1 MSIKKSKPEISKP
14 LTKSHNHFPV
24 VGIGASAGGLDAF
37 KKLLKAIPE
46 NSGIAYVLVQH
57 LDPSH
62 ESLLPELLQKVS
74 CIPVLEVT
82 DSIKVVPDH
91 IYIIPTNKML
101 ISNDGVLELSP
112 RPAKSK
118 NERNLPIDLF
128 FASLAEVHQSHA
140 IGVVLSG
147 TGTDGTLGLKAIKDH
162 GGITFAQNGES
173 AQYDGMPLSA
183 VHAGVVDFILSPDQ
197 MPQKLLEVIHIIS
210 GAAVNPPDQG
220 LPQKAEDV
228 YKQILSL
235 LRIRK
240 GVDFTYYKQNNIRRR
255 ILRRMALNKNEDLA
269 VYLDYLRENKT
280 EQNILFHDMLIPVTS
295 FFRDPKVFDNL
306 CESIFPAIIVN
317 KIPGETIR
325 IWVAGCST
333 GEEVYSMAICFKEF
347 LGERTEKLQ
356 IFATDLSEPAI
367 LKARSGIY
375 AKNETEGI
383 TAQRLQQFFTKTD
396 GSYQVNKTIRDL
408 CVFAVHNFLKDP
420 PFGKV
425 DFISCR
431 NVLIHLEPYL
441 QKKALATF
449 HYALSAKGFLLL
461 GKSETT
467 GNVTELFAS
476 ASKNAKLF
484 TRKNVPGTFMQTA
497 SLRSEQGFANLNA
510 HSKSENTRT
519 DFQKTADDILLSK
532 YSPAGVVINE
542 AMDIVHFHGGT
553 GAYLEPSPGKA
564 SLNLLKMAKEG
575 LAFELRNVLH
585 KSKKENKAVL
595 KENIPVQVNGSH
607 RFINIEAIPLPN
619 IIEPHYLILFHDK
632 QLSINSHQP
641 LAQKSASAKSQKL
654 TINNQQL
661 LRIEQLEKELTQV
674 REDMRSITEDQEAAN
689 EELQS
694 TNEELL
700 SSSEEL
706 QSLNEEMETSK
717 EELQST
723 NEELTVVNQE
733 MISLNEH
740 IISAR
745 DYAEAIVTTI
755 REPMLV
761 LDRNLRVKTANNSFY
776 KTFQVLELETEGRL
790 IYDLGNRQWNIP
802 ALRTLLEEIL
812 PEKTKFTDFEVAF
825 SFPNVGDRIMLLNGR
840 EIISKTSEEKLI
852 LLAIE
857 DITERKQAGKLVIEN
872 EKRLRSMLLQS
883 PFAIAIFKGQ
893 KMIIDLANDAIK
905 EVWAKGP
912 FVEGRALFDVL
923 PELDTQLFSKLLRQV
938 YETGKPYIG
947 NALLQKLMRNGV
959 LQDTYFNFSY
969 HPYYEV
975 DFTISG
981 VICIAYEVTEEIVAQ
996 KKLEQSEHRYHNLI
1010 HTSVSMIC
1018 ILKGKDFIISIAND
1032 SILEAWGKGKE
1043 VIGQPL
1049 LSVLPEI
1056 IEQGLGDILKKVFN
1070 SGKPYYGYETPV
1082 YLNNNSKN
1090 EHSYFT
1096 FLYQAQ
1102 KDLHGEIE
1110 GVAIIAN
1117 EVTPQAIYNLK
1128 IKQSEERFQ
1137 AAVNAVEGILWT
1149 NNAKGEMEG
1158 EQPGWALMTGQSYEE
1173 YQRFGWAQAIH
1184 PDDRVPTVDAWN
1196 EAVRESRNFVFEHR
1210 VKLKNGSYLPFSVRA
1225 IPLLNA
1231 DGLVREWVGV
1241 HTDIH
1246 EQKDAIEEQKKITQ
1260 YFHFIADA
1268 MPQKVWTAD
1277 AMGNYNYVN
1286 KCWLDYTGLD
1296 FDNLKDWGWKKIVH
1310 PDDWEQTEI
1319 KWQQSINTGKNFE
1332 IEHQFLNTEG
1342 KYKWHLTRGLA
1353 QKDENGIIKM
1363 WIGTNTEMQHI
1374 KEEEQRKGDFLK
1386 MVSHELK
1393 TPVTSIKGYVQ
1404 LLLSILEEHK
1414 AIPALP
1420 LKTSLNRIDS
1430 QLIRLTRLI
1439 TEMLDLSRIELG
1451 RMELQKQMFNLDEL
1465 IADTVQ
1471 DVIHTSKSHA
1481 IRVQKNISYPV
1492 VADKDRIGQVLI
1504 NLLNNALKYSPVN
1517 NAVEINIYP
1526 EENNMVAVSIK
1537 DFGIGINK
1545 EDREKIFDRFY
1556 RAGGQSEMSYAG
1568 FGIGLFIAKEI
1579 IQRHDGF
1586 IKVESEIDKG
1596 STFTFLLPLPVT
1608 GKKSSRIN
1616 KIEK

>member
-1 MSIKKSKPEISKP
+1 MNTKKGKPTITKP
-14 LTKSHNHFPV
+14 LTKSSNLFPV

-46 NSGIAYVLVQH
+46 NSGMAYVLVQH

-62 ESLLPELLQKVS
+62 ESLLPELLQKVA
-74 CIPVLEVT
+74 CIPVLEVS
-82 DSIKVVPDH
+82 DSIKVAPDH

-128 FASLAEVHQSHA
+128 FNSLAEVHQSHA
-140 IGVVLSG
+140 IGIVLSG
-147 TGTDGTLGLKAIKDH
+147 TGSDGTLGLKAIKDN
-162 GGITFAQNGES
+162 GGITFAQDEES
-173 AQYDGMPLSA
+173 AQYEGMPLSA
-183 VHAGVVDFILSPDQ
+183 VLAGVVDFILTPDKI
-197 MPQKLLEVIHIIS
+197 PLKLLEVTRIIN
-210 GAAVNPPDQG
+210 GNGTELEEQQ
-220 LPQKAEDV
+220 LPQQVEDI
-228 YKQILSL
+228 YKQIISL

-240 GVDFTYYKQNNIRRR
+240 GVDFTYYKQTTIRRR
-255 ILRRMALNKNEDLA
+255 ILRRMALNKNDDLA
-269 VYLDYLRENKT
+269 VYLNFLRENIT
-280 EQNILFHDMLIPVTS
+280 EQNVLYQDLLIPVTS
-295 FFRDPKVFDNL
+295 FFRDPKVFDHL
-306 CESIFPAIIVN
+306 CESVFPAIVIN

-333 GEEVYSMAICFKEF
+333 GEEVYSIAICFKEF
-347 LGERTEKLQ
+347 LGERPEKLQ

-367 LKARSGIY
+367 LKARTGIY
-375 AKNETEGI
+375 TKSETEGL
-383 TAQRLQQFFTKTD
+383 TAQRLQEFFTKTN
-396 GSYQVNKTIRDL
+396 GSYQVNKSVRDL

-420 PFGKV
+420 PFGRM

-431 NVLIHLEPYL
+431 NVLIYLEPYL
-441 QKKALATF
+441 QKKALTTF
-449 HYALSAKGFLLL
+449 HYALNAKGFLLL

-467 GNVTELFAS
+467 GNVTELFAP
-476 ASKNAKLF
+476 ASKSEKLF
-484 TRKNVPGTFMQTA
+484 SRKDVPGRFMQTA
-497 SLRSEQGFANLNA
+497 TLRSEQGFANLNS
-510 HSKSENTRT
+510 HSKSENIRT
-519 DFQKTADDILLSK
+519 DFQKTADDIMLSK
-532 YSPAGVVINE
+532 YTPAGVVINE
-542 AMDIVHFHGGT
+542 AMDIVHFRGGT

-575 LAFELRNVLH
+575 LAFELRNILH
-585 KSKKENKAVL
+585 KSKKENKAIL
-595 KENIPVQVNGSH
+595 KENIPLQVNGSQQ
-607 RFINIEAIPLPN
+607 FISIEAIPLPN
-619 IIEPHYLILFHDK
+619 IIEPHYLILFHDR
-632 QLSINSHQP
+632 QIAVNTYQP
-641 LAQKSASAKSQKL
+641 LPAKTALTKSQKL
-654 TINNQQL
+654 TINSQQL
-661 LRIEQLEKELTQV
+661 LRIEQLEKELAQT

-723 NEELTVVNQE
+723 NEELMVVNQE

-740 IISAR
+740 VISAR

-761 LDRNLRVKTANNSFY
+761 LDKNLRVKSANQSFY
-776 KTFQVLELETEGRL
+776 KTFQVQEDETEGRL
-790 IYDLGNRQWNIP
+790 VYDLGNRQWNIP

-812 PEKTKFTDFEVAF
+812 PQKTKFTDFEVVF
-825 SFPNVGDRIMLLNGR
+825 SFPNMGDRVMLLNAR
-840 EIISKTSEEKLI
+840 EIITKTAEEKLI

-857 DITERKQAGKLVIEN
+857 DITERKQAAKLVVEN
-872 EKRLRSMLLQS
+872 EKRFRNMLLQS
-883 PFAIAIFKGQ
+883 PFAIAIFKGE
-893 KMIIDLANDAIK
+893 KMVIDLANDAIK
-905 EVWAKGP
+905 EVWAKGTH
-912 FVEGRALFDVL
+912 VEGRALFDIL

-947 NALLQKLMRNGV
+947 NALLLKLMRNGV
-959 LQDTYFNFSY
+959 LHDTYFNFSY
-969 HPYYEV
+969 QPYYEV
-975 DFTISG
+975 DYTITG
-981 VICIAYEVTEEIVAQ
+981 VICIAYEVTEEIVARQ
-996 KKLEQSEHRYHNLI
+996 KLVQSEHRYHNLI
-1010 HTSVSMIC
+1010 HSSVSMIC
-1018 ILKGKDFIISIAND
+1018 ILKGKEFIITTANE
-1032 SILEAWGKGKE
+1032 SILQSWGKGKE
-1043 VIGQPL
+1043 VIGKPL

-1056 IEQGLGDILKKVFN
+1056 VEQGLGDILKEVYKT
-1070 SGKPYYGYETPV
+1070 GEPYYGYETPV
-1082 YLNNNSKN
+1082 YLKHNNRS
-1090 EHSYFT
+1090 EPSYFT

-1102 KDLHGEIE
+1102 KDLNGEIE

-1137 AAVNAVEGILWT
+1137 AAVAAVEGILWT
-1149 NNAKGEMEG
+1149 NSAKGEMEG
-1158 EQPGWALMTGQSYEE
+1158 EQPGWTQLTGQTYQE
-1173 YQRFGWAQAIH
+1173 YQGFGWTNAIH
-1184 PDDRVPTVDAWN
+1184 PDDVGPTVDAWN
-1196 EAVRESRNFVFEHR
+1196 EAVRECRNFVFEHR
-1210 VKLKNGSYLPFSVRA
+1210 VKLKNGSWSPFSVRA

-1277 AMGNYNYVN
+1277 AMGKYNYVN

-1296 FDNLKDWGWKKIVH
+1296 IDNLKDWGWKKIVH
-1310 PDDWEQTEI
+1310 PDDWEQTET
-1319 KWQQSINTGKNFE
+1319 KWQHSINTGDNFE
-1332 IEHQFLNTEG
+1332 MEHQFLNSEG
-1342 KYKWHLTRGLA
+1342 KYKWHLSRGLA

-1404 LLLSILEEHK
+1404 LLLNMLEEQN
-1414 AIPALP
+1414 AIPAIP
-1420 LKTSLNRIDS
+1420 LKTSLDRIDS

-1451 RMELQKQMFNLDEL
+1451 RLELQKQTFNLNEL
-1465 IADTVQ
+1465 VADTVQ
-1471 DVIHTSKSHA
+1471 DVIHTSKSHV
-1481 IRVQKNISYPV
+1481 INVQQNFACSLF
-1492 VADKDRIGQVLI
+1492 ADKDRIGQVLI
-1504 NLLNNALKYSPVN
+1504 NFLNNALKYSPVSK
-1517 NAVEINIYP
+1517 AIEINIYP
-1526 EENNMVAVSIK
+1526 AENNMVAVSVK
-1537 DFGIGINK
+1537 DFGIGISK
-1545 EDREKIFDRFY
+1545 DDQEKIFDRFF

-1579 IQRHDGF
+1579 IVRHDGF

-1596 STFTFLLPLPVT
+1596 STFTFLLPLPVA
-1608 GKKSSRIN
+1608 GKKPGRVN
-1616 KIEK
+1616 KIKK